1 MRHYSLSL
9 AGERFIKGF
18 EQLRLTAYH
27 DEGGKPTIGW
37 GTTYYPNGNSVQMG
51 DTCTTEQAE
60 IYFMHDIDKFDDDIN
75 KKLLMDIKQ
84 NQFDSMVSLWYNC
97 GGSRTIMS
105 YINAKVQPTVIYN
118 WWCNHYITAAGKKS
132 NGLIRRRKA
141 EADNFMK

>member
-51 DTCTTEQAE
+51 DTCTAEQAE
-60 IYFMHDIDKFDDDIN
+60 VYFMHDIDRFDDDIN
-75 KKLLMDIKQ
+75 SKLLVDIKQ
-84 NQFDSMVSLWYNC
+84 N
-97 GGSRTIMS
+97 
-105 YINAKVQPTVIYN
+105 
-118 WWCNHYITAAGKKS
+118 H
-132 NGLIRRRKA
+132 IR
-141 EADNFMK
+141 